1 MTWVV
6 AILLSAFFL
15 GLYDLCIKHAVR
27 ANAVTPVFFFST
39 LTGALVWLVLLSVQT
54 LHPGLLPHTL
64 VTDPLTWK
72 QHLQL
77 LAKSAIVAASW
88 IGTYYALKH
97 LPLSLGAPIR
107 ATSPLLTLLGAILIL
122 GERPTRLELIGVIIT
137 LVSFVGLSFVGGKEG
152 VHFHRNKWVWFL
164 LMGNLFGAGSALYD
178 KYLLGMQH
186 FSVPTV
192 QCWFS
197 IYLLVLFTPFTLGW
211 KLRLWPRN
219 DFHWRWTI
227 PCIALSLLIA
237 DYAYFW
243 ALRHPDALVCIVM
256 SLRRASTLVA
266 FGGSL
271 LLFKEVNGWRKL
283 PAVIGILV
291 GVVLTLLGAQ

>member
-1 MTWVV
+1 MNWVA

-15 GLYDLCIKHAVR
+15 GLYDLCTKHAVR
-27 ANAVTPVFFFST
+27 ANAVTPVLFFST
-39 LTGALVWLVLLSVQT
+39 LTGALVWTLLLVLNAI
-54 LHPGLLPHTL
+54 HPGWLPPSL
-64 VTDPLTWK
+64 VTDALTWR

-77 LAKSAIVAASW
+77 LLKSVIVATSW

-107 ATSPLLTLLGAILIL
+107 AMSPLFTLFGAILIL
-122 GERPTRLELIGVIIT
+122 GERPSRLETAGILIT
-137 LVSFVGLSFVGGKEG
+137 LGSFVGLSFTGAREG

-164 LMGNLFGAGSALYD
+164 ITGSLLGATSSLYD
-178 KYLLGMQH
+178 KYLLGTLH

-197 IYLLVLFTPFTLGW
+197 IYLVALFAPFTLGW

-219 DFHWRWTI
+219 EFHWRWSI
-227 PCIALSLLIA
+227 PCIALALLVA
-237 DYAYFW
+237 DYLYFS
-243 ALRHPDALVCIVM
+243 ALRHPDALVAIVM

-266 FGGSL
+266 FAGGL
-271 LLFKEVNGWRKL
+271 YFFREANGWKKF
-283 PAVIGILV
+283 PAVLGILL
-291 GVVLTLLGAQ
+291 GVVLTLLG